1 MTKRLNFLTR
11 KHGDIDGLVA
21 VETWIANSFD
31 PKLLD
36 LVKLRVSQM
45 NGCAYCLHMHRKHA
59 IKRGETEDRLLL
71 LDAWREAE
79 LYTERERAAL
89 AWAEANPD
97 LGEPRIR
104 RRLRESAEH
113 LLRRRTPRALD
124 RDRYHQRLEQ
134 VGDRLSPATSG
145 GPRARRRLRH
155 IRLAQAPL
163 RSSSGSEAGD
173 ADRPLTALLSHG
185 GLIGSAKLERRLLRN
200 SPVRDPSKVESRQC
214 RASFA
219 ALLPLSSSPSRR

>member
-11 KHGDIDGLVA
+11 KNGGIDGLVA

-71 LDAWREAE
+71 LDAWRESE

-89 AWAEANPD
+89 AWAEA
-97 LGEPRIR
+97 LTRIS
-104 RRLRESAEH
+104 ESRASDADYEKVRSTFSDDE
-113 LLRRRTPRALD
+113 LLALSI
-124 RDRYHQRLEQ
+124 
-134 VGDRLSPATSG
+134 GIATIN
-145 GPRARRRLRH
+145 AWN
-155 IRLAQAPL
+155 RLAIGFRLQHP
-163 RSSSGSEAGD
+163 
-173 ADRPLTALLSHG
+173 ADR
-185 GLIGSAKLERRLLRN
+185 
-200 SPVRDPSKVESRQC
+200 VR
-214 RASFA
+214 A
-219 ALLPLSSSPSRR
+219 AA